1 MQQVQRRSILLGDT
15 YRLLDD
21 AVRRF
26 REVHAGHDILEAL
39 IVITANEKHLRCC
52 LAYHLVASV
61 PAPFDGSEDRADA
74 ADSTTEPSERE
85 VETTLQLF
93 FKAAV

>member
-1 MQQVQRRSILLGDT
+1 MVLAPAR
-15 YRLLDD
+15 
-21 AVRRF
+21 AVDVF
-26 REVHAGHDILEAL
+26 Q
-39 IVITANEKHLRCC
+39 
-52 LAYHLVASV
+52 
-61 PAPFDGSEDRADA
+61 DRADA